1 MEEVLDVEEREEV
14 EVEGFLTSQRRGKL
28 VNVWWKG
35 LKTGKREAEFIHWD
49 VNELV
54 IITDNIRK
62 GYGDTLNVAD
72 GERNGH

>member
-1 MEEVLDVEEREEV
+1 MWKREKKWKWRV
-14 EVEGFLTSQRRGKL
+14 VLTSQRRGKL
-28 VNVWWKG
+28 VNVWWMG
-35 LKTGKREAEFIHWD
+35 LKTGKCEAEFIHWD

-62 GYGDTLNVAD
+62 GYRDTLNVAD